1 MSISY
6 ALVFLQFLSLG
17 LLSLPYQTQFI
28 SLSLTIVSFGASDA
42 LALWIFTHNKI
53 GNFNIIPEIRH
64 NCMLITS
71 GPYRFVRHPM
81 YSSVILLALGLLSW
95 FSTWKLSIFLLLILV
110 LYVKAKR
117 EEKLWCIKSRAY
129 AEYQKHTKMFI
140 PYIL

>member
-1 MSISY
+1 MSISHT
-6 ALVFLQFLSLG
+6 LVFLQFLSLG
-17 LLSLPYQTQFI
+17 LLSLPYQTHFI
-28 SLSLTIVSFGASDA
+28 SLSLLIISFSIAAS

-64 NCMLITS
+64 NCTLITS

-95 FSTWKLSIFLLLILV
+95 FAVWKIFVFFLLILI
-110 LYVKAKR
+110 LHVKASR
-117 EEKLWCIKSRAY
+117 EEKLWCIKDKKY
-129 AEYQKHTKMFI
+129 IEYKKHTKMFI

>member
-1 MSISY
+1 MSLSY

-17 LLSLPYQTQFI
+17 LLSLPYKTQFI
-28 SLSLTIVSFGASDA
+28 SFYLLIVSFSIAAS

-64 NCMLITS
+64 NCTLITS

-81 YSSVILLALGLLSW
+81 YSSVFLLGLGLLSW
-95 FSTWKLSIFLLLILV
+95 FAIWKIFVFILLIVV
-110 LYVKAKR
+110 LHVKASR
-117 EEKLWCIKSRAY
+117 EEKLWCIKSKKY
-129 AEYQKHTKMFI
+129 IEYQKHTKMFI